1 MERLIKGYREFR
13 KTRWPRER
21 KRYEETSSKG
31 QKPEYLIIAC
41 SDSRS
46 DPATI
51 FGARPGEFF
60 TVRNIAA
67 LVPPFDATNGLFGT
81 RSAIAYA
88 VLALGVRNIV
98 VMGHAQCGGVAAA
111 INPEAAHGIPFV
123 AEWVELAKPAVEA
136 AQAHGHSHDH
146 SLDKGLDKNRAVEH
160 EAVKLS
166 VERLLQYPFIAE
178 RVKAG
183 KLQVDGTRFNI
194 ATGILELLD
203 QPSGTF
209 KQIDKPGWWSWL
221 F

>member
-1 MERLIKGYREFR
+1 MERLIKGYRAFR
-13 KTRWPRER
+13 KGRWPQER
-21 KRYEETSSKG
+21 KRYEETASKG

-46 DPATI
+46 DPATV
-51 FGARPGEFF
+51 FGGHPGEFF
-60 TVRNIAA
+60 MVRNIAA
-67 LVPPFDATNGLFGT
+67 LVPPYDATNGIFGT
-81 RSAIAYA
+81 RAAIAYA
-88 VLALGVRNIV
+88 VIALGVRNIV
-98 VMGHAQCGGVAAA
+98 VMGHAQCGGIGAA
-111 INPEAAHGIPFV
+111 IDPQAAHGGPFV
-123 AEWVELAKPAVEA
+123 NEWVELAKPAVEA
-136 AQAHGHSHDH
+136 AKSHHDHDH

-166 VERLLQYPFIAE
+166 VQRLLAYPFIAE

-203 QPSGTF
+203 QHAGTF
-209 KQIDKPGWWSWL
+209 KQVDKPSWWSWL